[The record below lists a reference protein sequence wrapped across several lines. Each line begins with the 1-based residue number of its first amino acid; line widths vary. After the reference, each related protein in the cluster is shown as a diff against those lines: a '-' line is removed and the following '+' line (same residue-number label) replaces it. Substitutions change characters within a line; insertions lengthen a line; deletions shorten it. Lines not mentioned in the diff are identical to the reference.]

1 MESKIVIGVGRLES
15 VVCAVSVV
23 PQHTPPQDA
32 AAHRSTPRDLYS
44 LYLAMLVPSC
54 YLVAILVAILFVILV
69 AIYFSSICYSISL
82 FSEKKEDIFFSKNI
96 GIE

>member
-1 MESKIVIGVGRLES
+1 METKIVIGVGRLES

-44 LYLAMLVPSC
+44 LYLAMLVSG
-54 YLVAILVAILFVILV
+54 
-69 AIYFSSICYSISL
+69 SICDSGMQNL
-82 FSEKKEDIFFSKNI
+82 LEELG
-96 GIE
+96 GIEHRDWRWQRAS